1 MRECEIKKPGYK
13 DVGFPTSETDSL
25 GKEGTEGSNQRMMR

>member
-1 MRECEIKKPGYK
+1 MIEREIKIVRYK
-13 DVGFPTSETDSL
+13 DVGFPTSKTDSV